1 MITPRTAPSLAIT
14 GATGAIGGLVAR
26 ALAPEASLRL
36 LVRDLDR
43 APDLDGCVVVRSSYD
58 RPDDSLA
65 GVETLFMV
73 SASESADRLAQHL
86 EFVDAATAAGVR
98 HIVYTSFL
106 GAAPDSTF
114 TLARDHAATEQRI
127 RDSGVAFTFLRDNFY
142 ADMFPLFAR
151 EDGVIRGPAGE
162 GRVSA
167 VARDDVARVATQV
180 LRDPEAHAGATYDLT
195 GPEAFTL
202 TEAASTIA
210 RVTGRDVRFHDESI
224 AEAYASRSRWDAPQ
238 WQYDAWVSTYTAIAA
253 GELSAVSDDVERI
266 TGRRPQTLAEMLEA
280 ARG

>member
-26 ALAPEASLRL
+26 AIAPEASLRL
-36 LVRDLDR
+36 LVRDPDR
-43 APDLDGCVVVRSSYD
+43 APGLDGCVVVRSSYD

-86 EFVDAATAAGVR
+86 EFVDAAAAAGVR

-142 ADMFPLFAR
+142 ADMFPLFAG

-162 GRVSA
+162 GQVSA

-202 TEAASTIA
+202 TAAASTIA

-238 WQYDAWVSTYTAIAA
+238 WQYDAWVSTYTAIAS

-266 TGRRPQTLAEMLEA
+266 TGRRPQTMAEMLEA